1 MERDAAPTLE
11 EPKTNEARHASLR
24 QPITA
29 ERNRPPTL
37 ELMPIV
43 HEHHQ
48 RNRSKSAAL
57 TSEYQKYD
65 AQSDPQRKGMR
76 DQTATAVKACRVCQ
90 SRRLDEIL
98 SLGNQY
104 VSDFVA
110 SDGNNPQAPLEL
122 VRCVNCGLVQLRHTF
137 SRENLYRHYWY
148 RSGISPTMRKAL
160 ADLVSGT
167 CEIAKPGPGEMAV
180 DVGCN
185 DGTLLRSYKVPG
197 LFRVGFEPARNLVPD
212 AMKGTD
218 WVFNDFFS
226 ARTLEQK
233 FGERKA
239 RIVTSIAM
247 FYDLEDPNS
256 FVADIAKI
264 LAPNGV
270 WVVQQNY
277 LVTMLEQN
285 GYDNIGHEHLEY
297 YSLKTMQRLMWRH
310 GLEVFEVETN
320 DVNGGSFRTFI
331 CHKGQYTIGKR
342 VTNMEKREA
351 RLALSE
357 HATYQRFAENI
368 RRIRSQ
374 VREFIIGEV
383 GRGKVVYVYGAS
395 NRGNT
400 ILQYCGLDRTLIK
413 KAADAN
419 PEKWDRKTVG
429 TLIPIVSKE
438 EARKDKPDYFLIL
451 PHHFLK
457 EIRNDEK
464 EYLESGGKFIVP
476 LPEFRIVAN

>member
-1 MERDAAPTLE
+1 MDPHETPISG
-11 EPKTNEARHASLR
+11 EPKTNEGEDADLSHERTSG
-24 QPITA
+24 
-29 ERNRPPTL
+29 RNRGPSL
-37 ELMPIV
+37 ELMQRV
-43 HEHHQ
+43 HEHHH
-48 RNRSKSAAL
+48 RNRSRLAVL
-57 TSEYQKYD
+57 TSEYQKY
-65 AQSDPQRKGMR
+65 AARSNAPRKGMR
-76 DQTATAVKACRVCQ
+76 DQTARAIKACRVCQ
-90 SRRLDEIL
+90 SRRLEDVL
-98 SLGNQY
+98 FLGNQY

-110 SDGNNPQAPLEL
+110 SDGNSPQAPLEL

-160 ADLVSGT
+160 ADLVSKT
-167 CEIAKPGPGEMAV
+167 CEIVRPGPDEMVV
-180 DVGCN
+180 DIGCN

-197 LFRVGFEPARNLVPD
+197 LFLAGFEPARNLVPD
-212 AMKGTD
+212 AMRGTS

-226 ARTLEQK
+226 ARTFEHK

-239 RIVTSIAM
+239 RIVTSVAM

-256 FVADIAKI
+256 FVADIVKI

-285 GYDNIGHEHLEY
+285 GFDNIGHEHLEY
-297 YSLKTMQRLMWRH
+297 YSLGTMQGLLTRY
-310 GLEVFEVETN
+310 GLEVFDVETN

-331 CHKGQYTIGKR
+331 CRKGQYPIGKS
-342 VTNMEKREA
+342 VTSMEKHEA
-351 RLALSE
+351 RLGLDGS
-357 HATYQRFAENI
+357 ATYQRFAENI

-374 VREFIIGEV
+374 AREFIAGEV
-383 GRGKVVYVYGAS
+383 KQGKVVYVYGAS

-400 ILQYCGLDRTLIK
+400 ILQYCGLDHTLIK
-413 KAADAN
+413 KATDAN
-419 PEKWDRKTVG
+419 PEKWGRKTVG

-451 PHHFLK
+451 PHHFLE
-457 EIRNDEK
+457 EIRNEERK
-464 EYLESGGKFIVP
+464 YLESGGKFIVP
-476 LPEFRIVAN
+476 LPGFRILED